1 MAIIAYGG
9 KEGAWKAG
17 LTDAELEEMRP
28 ERTQAADRVREL
40 YASGIRFFT
49 KRAIAD
55 LVDQFDRAR
64 KHHQRVGTSEGND
77 DGESR
82 GQMLFLQGLDGET
95 VEIENE
101 TGTVWLAGT
110 TEHAV

>member
-1 MAIIAYGG
+1 MSTIFYGG
-9 KEGAWKAG
+9 REGSWKAG
-17 LTDAELEEMRP
+17 LTDAELEKMRP
-28 ERTQAADRVREL
+28 ERIQAANRVREF

-55 LVDQFDRAR
+55 LVDQFDRTR
-64 KHHQRVGTSEGND
+64 KHLQRVGTSEGND
-77 DGESR
+77 GGESH

-95 VEIENE
+95 VEVENE